1 MEPLLRIESLKTYFF
16 KKEGVLR
23 AVDDLDLEI
32 YPGETLALV
41 GESGCGKTVTALSIF
56 RLVPPPGRIIGG
68 TIEFRGHNLLS
79 ISEKQMRSIR
89 GKEIGLI
96 LQDTLSALNPVMCI
110 GEQISES
117 LRYHFSM
124 KRKRAK
130 LQALELME
138 RVHLPNVEMIYKSYP
153 HQLSGGLRQRVLI
166 AIALACKPALVVAD
180 EPTTALDVSIQSQIL
195 ALLKELKE
203 EFQISLLLITHNM
216 GVVAEIADRV
226 AVMYAGKIVEQAATQ
241 PLFKQPLH
249 PYTEALLNAIPRI
262 EFTPNDKQNRCKPLG
277 GNVPDLMNLPSGCAF
292 HPRCPEAIDECRIK
306 IPENILLNSKTRTVK
321 CLRRGK
327 DHEKISG
334 VFPTAQGKYSS
345 P

>member
-32 YPGETLALV
+32 LPGETLALV

-56 RLVPPPGRIIGG
+56 RLVPPPGQIIDG

-79 ISEKQMRSIR
+79 MSEKQMRSIR
-89 GKEIGLI
+89 GKEMGLI
-96 LQDTLSALNPVMCI
+96 LQDPLSALNPVMCV

-138 RVHLPNVEMIYKSYP
+138 RVRLPNVEMIYKSYP

-203 EFQISLLLITHNM
+203 EFQISLLLITHDM
-216 GVVAEIADRV
+216 GVVAEMADRV

-262 EFTPNDKQNRCKPLG
+262 EFAPNDKQNRCK
-277 GNVPDLMNLPSGCAF
+277 
-292 HPRCPEAIDECRIK
+292 
-306 IPENILLNSKTRTVK
+306 
-321 CLRRGK
+321 
-327 DHEKISG
+327 
-334 VFPTAQGKYSS
+334 TAWR
-345 P
+345 